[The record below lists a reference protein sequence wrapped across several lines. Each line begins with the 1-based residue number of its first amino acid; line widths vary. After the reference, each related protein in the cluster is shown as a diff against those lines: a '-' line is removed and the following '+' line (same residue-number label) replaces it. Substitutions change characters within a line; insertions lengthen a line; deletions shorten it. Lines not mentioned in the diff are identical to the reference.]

1 MRMIKVLDKGSC
13 ENQTLEGLAIG
24 CASCGVSSCFGKFE
38 NPIIHGSELGA
49 PVVPTFKQES
59 LDYTVSES
67 VFKYHP
73 FWNSVNTKRYYLK

>member
-24 CASCGVSSCFGKFE
+24 CASYGVSSCFGKFE

-49 PVVPTFKQES
+49 PVVPTLSRRVWTIQS
-59 LDYTVSES
+59 LK
-67 VFKYHP
+67 VF
-73 FWNSVNTKRYYLK
+73 SNTIHSGIL